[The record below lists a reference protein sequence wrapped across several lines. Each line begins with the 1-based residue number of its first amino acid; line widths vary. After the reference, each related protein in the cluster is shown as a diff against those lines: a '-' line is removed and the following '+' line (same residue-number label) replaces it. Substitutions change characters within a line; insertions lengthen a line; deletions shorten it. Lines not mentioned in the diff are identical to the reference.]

1 MGFSPN
7 LKVNQGLI
15 NDSQLY
21 SLNLFLHKKNIVAK
35 TVFQNGLWT
44 STTQTSKKR
53 AKIYV
58 NKMFLMSKGYY

>member
-35 TVFQNGLWT
+35 TVFKMVCGLL
-44 STTQTSKKR
+44 QHR
-53 AKIYV
+53 QV
-58 NKMFLMSKGYY
+58 RRGPRFM